1 METIILKG
9 EIAKD
14 RILAETRTQ
23 VSDLKKMYEKKPGIA
38 FIGFE
43 GVPLAKYTVP
53 LHVHLAEDLGFRV
66 FLEMQKEDIGEKD
79 VLDLIMAL
87 NMNED
92 VHAIVVFQPVPAHL
106 NPMRIINRIDPA
118 KEVEGFHPQN
128 MLSTLLPDVIPGRF
142 PMCLPAALQEILSE
156 AKLSPGG
163 DQQWLFLADD
173 EFLVNP
179 LTKMIIHT
187 AAMKVVPAGCRMT
200 FLCRSSR
207 FLMQECKQA
216 DWLVVVTKHP
226 EYLNPQFLK
235 PGVVIIDIYSNL
247 VQELPSKKDPDKLIP
262 VIRGGISAEAAMN
275 IAGAILPIPGGLMT
289 TVLAILFNNAM
300 LAFRY
305 KMEMAEGSRSPVMVS

>member
-9 EIAKD
+9 EIAKE
-14 RILAETRTQ
+14 RILAETRAEIQ
-23 VSDLKKMYEKKPGIA
+23 DLEKVYDKKPGIA

-53 LHVHLAEDLGFRV
+53 LHVQLAEDLGFRV
-66 FLEMQKEDIGEKD
+66 FLEMQKEDTGEKE
-79 VLDLIMAL
+79 VMDLIMDL
-87 NMNED
+87 NRNDD

-106 NPMRIINRIDPA
+106 NPMKIINRIDPQ

-128 MLSTLLPDVIPGRF
+128 MLATLLPDVIASRY
-142 PMCLPAALQEILSE
+142 PMCLPAALNEILAE

-173 EFLVNP
+173 EFLINP
-179 LTKMIIHT
+179 LTKMIIHS

-200 FLCRSSR
+200 FLGRSSHA
-207 FLMQECKQA
+207 LVQECKQA
-216 DWLVVVTKHP
+216 DWLVIVTKHP
-226 EYLNPQFLK
+226 EFMNPEWLK

-247 VQELPSKKDPDKLIP
+247 VKEIPSKKDPSRLVP
-262 VIRGGISAEAAMN
+262 LIRGGIATEAAMN

-289 TVLAILFNNAM
+289 TVLAILFNNATV
-300 LAFRY
+300 AFRNRM
-305 KMEMAEGSRSPVMVS
+305 KAVEKVLC